1 MSTSRLLSIAH
12 VLKSVLASL
21 LLTFGIAVFC
31 GMQAQAAVITVL
43 PSTST
48 VLPGQLFTV
57 DISISGLAPGGAP
70 SLSTFDLNL
79 SFDPGAVAIDATDA
93 DDNGVMDSVALD
105 PHGQLDVLGL
115 GLNPMSAELFAP
127 GELNLFDLSLDI
139 PADLDAHQD
148 NSFLLASLSFTALS
162 SGFSYFS
169 VVVNSLG
176 NSLGNPIA
184 ASVNNGGVTI
194 VAEPALLQSLFISG
208 LMWIGMAGLRKR
220 GAQVV

>member
-1 MSTSRLLSIAH
+1 MFTSRFMSIAH
-12 VLKSVLASL
+12 VLKSVLTSL
-21 LLTFGIAVFC
+21 LLTFAIAVFC

-79 SFDPGAVAIDATDA
+79 SFAPGAVAIDTTDA
-93 DDNGVMDSVALD
+93 DANGVIDSVALD
-105 PHGQLDVLGL
+105 SDSQLDVLGL
-115 GLNPMSAELFAP
+115 GLNPMSAELLAP

-139 PADLDAHQD
+139 PADLDAHQS

-162 SGFSYFS
+162 PGFSYFS
-169 VVVNSLG
+169 VVVNALG
-176 NSLGNPIA
+176 DSLGNPIA
-184 ASVNNGGVTI
+184 ATVNNGGVN
-194 VAEPALLQSLFISG
+194 VVSEPALLQSLIICG
-208 LMWIGMAGLRKR
+208 LMWMSMGWWRKR
-220 GAQVV
+220 GAQRA

>member
-1 MSTSRLLSIAH
+1 MSTSRFLSIAH

-21 LLTFGIAVFC
+21 LLTLGILVFC

-43 PSTST
+43 PSSST

-79 SFDPGAVAIDATDA
+79 NFDPGAVAIDATDA
-93 DDNGVMDSVALD
+93 DGNGVMDSVSLD
-105 PHGQLDVLGL
+105 PGGQLDVLGL
-115 GLNPMSAELFAP
+115 GLNPMSAELLAP

-169 VVVNSLG
+169 VVVNALG

-184 ASVNNGGVTI
+184 ATVNNGDVTV
-194 VAEPALLQSLFISG
+194 VAEPGLLQSLFIGG